1 MKNLRSGSIKSAY
14 RIAVKPRKA
23 RITILF
29 PSIYIEMFSQPAS
42 KNTVLKT
49 VLGFPEKVYIFG

>member
-49 VLGFPEKVYIFG
+49 VLGFPEKV